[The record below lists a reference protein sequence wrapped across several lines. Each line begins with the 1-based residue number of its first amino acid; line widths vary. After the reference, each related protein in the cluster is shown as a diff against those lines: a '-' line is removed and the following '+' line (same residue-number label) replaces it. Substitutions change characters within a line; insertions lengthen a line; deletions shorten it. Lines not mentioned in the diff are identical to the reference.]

1 MKWVCRIKRL
11 GRLIHAGDPMTK
23 VATIASLVRTAA
35 KQESDFVATIIGVF
49 EEEDVDRIWEF
60 FDRLNIPRS
69 QGAESGLLDPL
80 PSLITDA
87 TTRIW
92 DFQAEHKISKGVQRY
107 LDRHERKIKWHA
119 THPSIEGT
127 ENVLL
132 LFRAAMSVT
141 ELRLKRLKLLLDSK
155 DEITAHEWWIARELM
170 NRGYL
175 SFRNFLNLAAGPWV
189 DAIQVAVDRDELA
202 EKLGNFYE
210 LVDAQ
215 VRLLE
220 DMRGLIEDRRM
231 ELTVLP
237 DGYPPVNPPR
247 YFGGDLMGRGPWKQ
261 FWANLNSKAHYFRE
275 SIG

>member
-1 MKWVCRIKRL
+1 
-11 GRLIHAGDPMTK
+11 MTK

-80 PSLITDA
+80 PTLITDA

-92 DFQAEHKISKGVQRY
+92 TFQDEKKISTGVQRY

-119 THPSIEGT
+119 THPSIEGI

-132 LFRAAMSVT
+132 LFRAAMAVT
-141 ELRLKRLKLLLDSK
+141 ELRLQRLKLLMHSK
-155 DEITAHEWWIARELM
+155 DELTPVEWSIARDLM

-189 DAIQVAVDRDELA
+189 DAVQNAVARDDLA
-202 EKLGNFYE
+202 DKLGNFYE

-215 VRLLE
+215 VRHLE
-220 DMRGLIEDRRM
+220 DMRGMLEDRRM
-231 ELTVLP
+231 ELTVVP
-237 DGYPPVNPPR
+237 EGYPPVNPPK

-261 FWANLNSKAHYFRE
+261 FWANLNSKAHHFRE

>member
-1 MKWVCRIKRL
+1 
-11 GRLIHAGDPMTK
+11 MTK

-35 KQESDFVATIIGVF
+35 KQEPEFVATILAVF
-49 EEEDVDRIWEF
+49 EEAEIDRIWEF

-69 QGAESGLLDPL
+69 QGAEGGLLDPL
-80 PSLITDA
+80 PTLITPA
-87 TTRIW
+87 TTKIW
-92 DFQAEHKISKGVQRY
+92 GFQAEKKISKGVQRY

-132 LFRAAMSVT
+132 LFRACMMVT
-141 ELRLKRLKLLLDSK
+141 ELRLRRLKILLDSK
-155 DEITAHEWWIARELM
+155 DELTPIEWSIARDLM
-170 NRGYL
+170 NRGFL

-189 DAIQVAVDRDELA
+189 DAVMVSVSREDLA
-202 EKLGNFYE
+202 EKMGNFYE

-237 DGYPPVNPPR
+237 EGFAPVNPPK

-261 FWANLNSKAHYFRE
+261 FWANLNSKAHHFRE

>member
-1 MKWVCRIKRL
+1 
-11 GRLIHAGDPMTK
+11 MTK

-35 KQESDFVATIIGVF
+35 KQESDFVAVVIAVF
-49 EEEDVDRIWEF
+49 EEAEVERIWEF
-60 FDRLNIPRS
+60 FDRMNIPRS
-69 QGAESGLLDPL
+69 QGAEGGLLDPL
-80 PSLITDA
+80 PSLLCDA
-87 TTRIW
+87 TLHIW

-132 LFRAAMSVT
+132 LFRAAMAVT
-141 ELRLKRLKLLLDSK
+141 ELRLQRLKLLLHTK
-155 DEITAHEWWIARELM
+155 DEITPIEWHIARELM
-170 NRGYL
+170 NRSYL

-189 DAIQVAVDRDELA
+189 DAVLVAVERDQLS

-231 ELTVLP
+231 ELTVIP
-237 DGYPPVNPPR
+237 EGYPPVNPPK

-261 FWANLNSKAHYFRE
+261 FWTNLNSKAHHFRE
-275 SIG
+275 SVG